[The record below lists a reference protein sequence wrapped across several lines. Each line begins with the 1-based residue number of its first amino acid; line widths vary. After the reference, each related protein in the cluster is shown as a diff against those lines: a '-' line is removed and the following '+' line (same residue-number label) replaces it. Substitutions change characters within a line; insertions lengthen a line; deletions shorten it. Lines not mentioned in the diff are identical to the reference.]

1 MKHIALHEFES
12 LCAVPDGAR
21 GDRMTDGAACVGIPQ
36 RRFDLLDKY
45 LRSVAGKDLDAD
57 QLMRFQR
64 RGGRDL
70 ITARN
75 YVGVIRFADGAQ
87 IEILPK
93 IELSGAD
100 ENATRKIFLKMLRAL
115 LNFEDKAKSSGRAH
129 VDDSRMRVFD
139 VFVRRFLDDLAALV
153 KRGLKGGYSTV
164 SGNEHF
170 FKGKLKVAE
179 NIRHNIVHR
188 ERFFVEYDVFSTD
201 APENRLIRAALER
214 LRIEVGDAGCRNDI
228 NRLLPVFEE
237 VPRSK
242 NVDADLAAAKAV
254 RNGELYK
261 SVIDW
266 CGVFLMRRGFAAFS
280 GSHDVQALL
289 FPMERIFE
297 AYVAHVV
304 RKYASMDGWSV
315 SVQEQ
320 GKYLFANENDKGQR
334 FDLRPDIVLR
344 MEGEVIIADTKW
356 KRLNRDNPH
365 YGVSQ
370 GDMYQMYAYGKRY
383 SEDSE
388 GSSKRKVRVVHL
400 IYPKSWEGENEIVY
414 SDGNK
419 AEGNNDLCVKIDL
432 FDFDMLGDA
441 SGNAEKSFAKKLID
455 VGKLNDGQGQEIRD
469 SLC

>member
-1 MKHIALHEFES
+1 MTKRIAIIHEFDWLFADDEN
-12 LCAVPDGAR
+12 R
-21 GDRMTDGAACVGIPQ
+21 GDKAKGVIGSRQ
-36 RRFDLLDKY
+36 YERLEKY
-45 LRSVAGKDLDAD
+45 LRREVGRGNSID
-57 QLMRFQR
+57 QLVRFGR
-64 RGGRDL
+64 REGRNAIQVL
-70 ITARN
+70 N

-87 IEILPK
+87 IEVLPK
-93 IELSGAD
+93 IELGVAD
-100 ENATRKIFLKMLRAL
+100 DDVTRKIFLKMLRAL
-115 LNFEDKAKSSGRAH
+115 LNFEDKAKVGGRAH

-139 VFVRRFLDDLAALV
+139 AFVRRFLDDVAELV

-170 FKGKLKVAE
+170 FKGKLNVAE
-179 NIRHNIVHR
+179 NIRQNIAHR
-188 ERFFVEYDVFSTD
+188 ERFFVEYDVFSSD

-315 SVQEQ
+315 SVQEH

-455 VGKLNDGQGQEIRD
+455 VGELNDGQGQEIRD

>member
-1 MKHIALHEFES
+1 MKPITLREFES
-12 LCAVPDGAR
+12 LCVSPADGREKRMPDDA
-21 GDRMTDGAACVGIPQ
+21 TCVGISQ
-36 RRFDLLDKY
+36 RRFDQLDKY

-100 ENATRKIFLKMLRAL
+100 EDVTRNATRKVFLKMLRAL
-115 LNFEDKAKSSGRAH
+115 LNFEDKAKSCGRAH

-188 ERFFVEYDVFSTD
+188 ERFLVEYDVFSTD

-228 NRLLPVFEE
+228 NRLLTAFDG
-237 VPRSK
+237 VPGSK

-304 RKYASMDGWSV
+304 RKYVKGWSV
-315 SVQEQ
+315 AVQ
-320 GKYLFANENDKGQR
+320 GRHGNTRWLFDTPERCFMLK
-334 FDLRPDIVLR
+334 PDIILCKDD
-344 MEGEVIIADTKW
+344 EIIIADTKW
-356 KRLNRDNPH
+356 KRLTKG
-365 YGVSQ
+365 GVSQ
-370 GDMYQMYAYGKRY
+370 SDIYQMYAYGKRY
-383 SEDSE
+383 SEETD
-388 GSSKRKVRVVHL
+388 GHSKCNVRAVHL
-400 IYPKSWEGENEIVY
+400 IYPKGGETEDKVEY
-414 SDGNK
+414 SD
-419 AEGNNDLCVKIDL
+419 NNGLRVKIDY
-432 FDFDMLGDA
+432 FDFDKPYDD
-441 SGNAEKSFAKKLID
+441 SQVNVEWEFVEKLIAH
-455 VGKLNDGQGQEIRD
+455 GEHR
-469 SLC
+469 